1 MERIHQGIGFAATF
15 KVADEIGEAISEES
29 TLYIVLRSPS
39 TEYIACANSAEVGY
53 SLNRSGTDKAF
64 NMLTIT
70 VAATATA
77 NLTPG
82 AYCLEIYKT
91 DKSKMLYYK
100 SDFAFCLPSSAAAS
114 NKTETTVDTNT
125 DFNPDEGDDALT
137 VQDVQNYIANK
148 AQNNPLP

>member
-1 MERIHQGIGFAATF
+1 MEKIHQGIGFDATF
-15 KVADEIGEAISEES
+15 KVADEIGQAISEET

-39 TEYIACANSAEVGY
+39 TEFIACANSAEVGY

-77 NLTPG
+77 NLSPG

-100 SDFAFCLPSSAAAS
+100 ADFAFCLQSSAGAA
-114 NKTETTVDTNT
+114 NKTETAIDLNT
-125 DFNPDEGDDALT
+125 DFDPDEGDDALT
-137 VQDVQNYIANK
+137 IADVHKYIADK
-148 AQNNPLP
+148 AADYPLP